1 MSNGKLIN
9 TLKRI
14 LFCVANVFFVFF
26 LTFSA
31 LVCMSILWMF
41 DTWPNLSMEE
51 LVYQLQASFE
61 GTSRGMV
68 GDYLLFSMPV
78 VVIVFVVAMATVTVL
93 RKKRKYIV
101 ELLLFQY
108 WFLWRPLSENA
119 IWCGT
124 DWMLGI
130 MWKGII
136 HIQLL

>member
-93 RKKRKYIV
+93 RKKENISWNYCYFNIGFCGGPCRRMLFGV
-101 ELLLFQY
+101 E
-108 WFLWRPLSENA
+108 P
-119 IWCGT
+119 IGC
-124 DWMLGI
+124 
-130 MWKGII
+130 
-136 HIQLL
+136 

>member
-41 DTWPNLSMEE
+41 DIWPNLSMEE

-93 RKKRKYIV
+93 RKKKKIYR
-101 ELLLFQY
+101 
-108 WFLWRPLSENA
+108 
-119 IWCGT
+119 
-124 DWMLGI
+124 
-130 MWKGII
+130 GII
-136 HIQLL
+136 AILILVLCGGPCRRMLFGVEPIGC